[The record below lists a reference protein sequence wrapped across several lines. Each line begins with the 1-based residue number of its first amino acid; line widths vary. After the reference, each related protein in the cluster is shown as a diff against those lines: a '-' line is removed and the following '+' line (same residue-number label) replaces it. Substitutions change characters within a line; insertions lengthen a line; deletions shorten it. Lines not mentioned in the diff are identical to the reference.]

1 MNEILKMIK
10 DFKGNGGKRSYDD
23 VPECCRACGGDY
35 PNCASSCPLW
45 DD

>member
-1 MNEILKMIK
+1 MKKEAKNANMFEKNETKH
-10 DFKGNGGKRSYDD
+10 SYDD